1 MLFSQTFEY
10 GLIVI
15 GLLWAID
22 QLFDSFIHMGEAL
35 TALRLYDITLAYEL
49 KEKELNEPEISD
61 EVKKIYS

>member
-15 GLLWAID
+15 GLLWVID
-22 QLFDSFIHMGEAL
+22 QLFDSFIHI
-35 TALRLYDITLAYEL
+35 YDITLAYEL

>member
-22 QLFDSFIHMGEAL
+22 QLFDSFIHI
-35 TALRLYDITLAYEL
+35 YDITLAYEL